1 MKDQDQDLLGNLQEE
16 LTENFCEPFQG
27 VQKQECANY
36 YEKWIGEEEEQE
48 QADEQKHENIS

>member
-1 MKDQDQDLLGNLQEE
+1 MEDQDLLGNLKKE

-36 YEKWIGEEEEQE
+36 YEKWISKEEEQK
-48 QADEQKHENIS
+48 QPDEKS

>member
-1 MKDQDQDLLGNLQEE
+1 MKDQDLLRNLQKE

-36 YEKWIGEEEEQE
+36 YEKWVSNEEEQKQAVE
-48 QADEQKHENIS
+48 QAH